1 MSLERHRK
9 RMSGVGGECI
19 AQISLHSVPRIG
31 GGKFAKRPVTT
42 HPFPASLIRTN
53 SQATGKNDDS
63 RFLSYEEKSIIV
75 RTVK

>member
-1 MSLERHRK
+1 MYCPNFTSQ
-9 RMSGVGGECI
+9 C
-19 AQISLHSVPRIG
+19 AQDWG